1 MEDDNTKKQ
10 SVATDDDL
18 DEISNDSKMEAE
30 DREYQETIKEIE
42 RMRKKRE
49 EKKKA
54 AMERLKKEREGCT
67 KSTDEDETGGQ
78 GMTAGAAT
86 GKKKKIYGHEIKVF
100 RHNKLN
106 DFSISGLKKIDKTLQ
121 KVHGVDV
128 KKKIAFVKALEAY
141 NPTKSTLRKKDF
153 DKFAKGFK
161 SKRFN
166 GKYFQNVEKAGI
178 DIKSMRKKFS
188 KRDIDKLRRGIT
200 GDQDPYKY
208 KSKSSDDMKKGN
220 SSAPAKS
227 TRVH

>member
-1 MEDDNTKKQ
+1 MEDDNAKSQ
-10 SVATDDDL
+10 VAATDDDS
-18 DEISNDSKMEAE
+18 DEISGDSKMEAE

-42 RMRKKRE
+42 RMRKQRE

-54 AMERLKKEREGCT
+54 AMERLKKEREGYT
-67 KSTDEDETGGQ
+67 KSTDENESGGQ
-78 GMTAGAAT
+78 GINA
-86 GKKKKIYGHEIKVF
+86 GKKKVYSREIKVF

-106 DFSISGLKKIDKTLQ
+106 DFSVSGLKKIDKTLQ

-128 KKKIAFVKALEAY
+128 KKKIAFMKALEAY
-141 NPTKSTLRKKDF
+141 NPTKSTLKKKDF
-153 DKFAKGFK
+153 DKFARGFK

-166 GKYFQNVEKAGI
+166 GKNFDNVEKAGI
-178 DIKSMRKKFS
+178 NIKDMRKKFS

-208 KSKSSDDMKKGN
+208 KSKSSDDMQKGN
-220 SSAPAKS
+220 SPAPAKN

>member
-1 MEDDNTKKQ
+1 MEDDTTKKQ
-10 SVATDDDL
+10 SVATDNDSDK
-18 DEISNDSKMEAE
+18 ISNDSKMEAE

-42 RMRKKRE
+42 RMRKERE

-54 AMERLKKEREGCT
+54 AMERLKKEREGYT

-78 GMTAGAAT
+78 GMIGGVA
-86 GKKKKIYGHEIKVF
+86 GKKKKVYGHEIKVF

-106 DFSISGLKKIDKTLQ
+106 DFSVSGLKKIDKTLQ

-166 GKYFQNVEKAGI
+166 GKNFDNVEKAGI
-178 DIKSMRKKFS
+178 DIKGMRKKFS